1 MDGTIQSLN
10 KHNSTRFSH
19 SHDWTATF
27 LSYTRQLS
35 FTQLYNWQNLLKGLP
50 SLLRIVTY
58 SFCLYGS
65 GSSVLFSFH
74 HQDWQLWALEPAG
87 GHKMLAHL
95 KCYDLCSVQ
104 FLNIITLKWLDCVI
118 IRVAERQ
125 AKYDHYSCYYFL
137 WSSRT
142 MVAMIN
148 GEAPHWVVAGSHTA
162 SYSYQLSITT
172 KSIAGEPELKS
183 RKCFPNYSKN
193 ALPWND
199 IGAWKHSPQ

>member
-1 MDGTIQSLN
+1 MREVRATVRNKGINAILVQNSDLFSLC
-10 KHNSTRFSH
+10 
-19 SHDWTATF
+19 
-27 LSYTRQLS
+27 
-35 FTQLYNWQNLLKGLP
+35 G
-50 SLLRIVTY
+50 
-58 SFCLYGS
+58 C

-74 HQDWQLWALEPAG
+74 HQDWEPG
-87 GHKMLAHL
+87 CGRKMLAHL

-148 GEAPHWVVAGSHTA
+148 GEAPHWVVAGSHGPA